1 MEGLLGKLARFL
13 SKVLL
18 FKAGL
23 QENQAI
29 QEIKKFADEIS
40 THKDEVT
47 KLCLVANEDV
57 YLKDLSLE
65 SSGTAQFLSCFSEKE
80 QNSVVS
86 DGPTAST
93 TALLWSNHFTH
104 LFTQCWWWI
113 FYLLE
118 CHSFFLWEISA
129 SQINLVS
136 FSSKPL
142 QTLDDA
148 GSINNKR
155 HKNTPDMIIYKVL
168 N

>member
-93 TALLWSNHFTH
+93 TALL
-104 LFTQCWWWI
+104 
-113 FYLLE
+113 
-118 CHSFFLWEISA
+118 
-129 SQINLVS
+129 
-136 FSSKPL
+136 
-142 QTLDDA
+142 
-148 GSINNKR
+148 
-155 HKNTPDMIIYKVL
+155 
-168 N
+168 